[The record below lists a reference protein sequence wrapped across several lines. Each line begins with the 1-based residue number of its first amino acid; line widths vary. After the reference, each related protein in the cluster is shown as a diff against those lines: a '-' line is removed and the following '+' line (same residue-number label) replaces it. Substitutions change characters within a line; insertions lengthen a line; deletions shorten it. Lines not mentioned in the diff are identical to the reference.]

1 MCYLVTRF
9 KGFRVRI
16 RTVLVSVLA
25 IALFAWFVRH
35 ANLADVW
42 VQVRHARLDLLI
54 AGFGAVV
61 LTYVIRAYRWQYL
74 LQPIGPTRFRT
85 AFRTTVIGFAALG
98 LLPARAGD
106 VLRPYLLARQEG
118 LTVSAT
124 LATVVMERV
133 LDLIAVLALLAL
145 YVWGLAD
152 PARLPGPLLRPIEV
166 SSALAGAA
174 AVALM
179 ILMWVLATHP
189 ERIGRLVFRAA
200 RVLPHAMADRLAGLA
215 RTFSGGF
222 AVAREPRALASAL
235 VWSFPLWLA
244 IAAEAWLVTIAFG
257 IDMPFAGTFLLQ
269 ALLVIGVAVPTPGA
283 VGSYHEAYRIGV
295 TTFFGAPND
304 AAVAGAIV
312 THAISY
318 VPVVLTGIVFMAQ
331 DGLSLGRLKALAG
344 TAPKKEMTVHP

>member
-1 MCYLVTRF
+1 M
-9 KGFRVRI
+9 RI

-25 IALFAWFVRH
+25 IALFAWFLRH

-42 VQVRHARLDLLI
+42 VQVRRARLDLLL
-54 AGFGAVV
+54 AGFAVV
-61 LTYVIRAYRWQYL
+61 VLSYVIRAYRWQYL
-74 LQPIGPTRFRT
+74 LRPIGPTRFRT

-98 LLPARAGD
+98 ILPARAGD

-118 LTVSAT
+118 LSMSAT
-124 LATVVMERV
+124 LATIVMERV
-133 LDLIAVLALLAL
+133 LDLITVLALLAL

-152 PARLPGPLLRPIEV
+152 PANLPAALVRPIEV

-174 AVALM
+174 ALVLM

-189 ERIGRLVFRAA
+189 ERIGRLVFSAA
-200 RVLPHAMADRLAGLA
+200 RVLPHAVADRLARLA
-215 RTFSGGF
+215 RTFSSGF
-222 AVAREPRALASAL
+222 AVAREPRALAAAL
-235 VWSFPLWLA
+235 AWSFPLWLA
-244 IAAEAWLVTIAFG
+244 IAGEAWLVTIAFG

-295 TTFFGAPND
+295 TTFFGAAND
-304 AAVAGAIV
+304 AAVAAALV

-318 VPVVLTGIVFMAQ
+318 VPVVLVGVIFMAQ
-331 DGLSLGRLKALAG
+331 DGLSVGGLTALAR
-344 TAPKKEMTVHP
+344 TAPEKELHAHP